1 MPAEKVLP
9 LPLSGSEI
17 VEAVLDKLRAALV
30 KDCYLSPNTAY
41 DWFEARVKVHVKAN
55 DIGRRPEVKAEVT
68 VGLGEQGSAGRGQDH
83 EVELV
88 IEPAAPN
95 EIRQETGQPLP
106 VLATTA
112 DGHREIKKV
121 QYKRQAAAPKG

>member
-17 VEAVLDKLRAALV
+17 VEAVLDKLRQALV

-41 DWFEARVKVHVKAN
+41 DWFEARVTVHVKAN

-68 VGLGEQGSAGRGQDH
+68 VGAGAEGSAGRGQDH

-121 QYKRQAAAPKG
+121 QYKRQSTAR